1 MRGRWTQRAWTPLTA
16 AGWLLVIAGPLIC
29 HAAIVTGRFAA
40 AAMVVSAVQ
49 VVVLAGLGLRAKRSV
64 PRWLWLAA
72 AATMLGVLLGR
83 LAWPHRMAQPLIMAT
98 SGISHTAI
106 YLSFLLLFAQSLRPG
121 CSALVTDLARRI
133 RGTLSP
139 AMVRYTR
146 TVTKAWCLFFTA
158 QLLTSAIL
166 LAWAPPAVWSL
177 YVNLLDLPLILTMF
191 VTEYAVRRLRFR
203 GETHASPAAAIRSFS
218 ARG

>member
-1 MRGRWTQRAWTPLTA
+1 MWGRWTRVVWTTLTA

-29 HAAIVTGRFAA
+29 HAAIVTGRFATA
-40 AAMVVSAVQ
+40 SLAVSAVQ
-49 VVVLAGLGLRAKRSV
+49 VLVLAGLGLRAKRSL

-72 AATMLGVLLGR
+72 AATMLGVLLAR
-83 LAWPHRMAQPLIMAT
+83 LAWPHRLAEPVTMAT

-106 YLSFLLLFAQSLRPG
+106 YLSLLLLFAQSLRPG
-121 CSALVTDLARRI
+121 RRALVTDLARRI
-133 RGTLSP
+133 RGTLTP

-146 TVTKAWCLFFTA
+146 TVTKAWCVFFTA
-158 QLLTSAIL
+158 QLMVSAIL

-177 YVNLLDLPLILTMF
+177 YVNLLDLPLVLTMF

-203 GETHASPAAAIRSFS
+203 GETHVSPAAAIRSFA